1 MTTGGSKST
10 QISRVPYLPGLDG
23 LRAIAVL
30 AVVVYHANPDWL
42 RGGFLGVEVFFVISG
57 YLITLLIVAE
67 SERTDSVSLRNFWA
81 RRARRLLPA
90 LFTMMVLV
98 ITWTAFR
105 EDDYL
110 GKLRGDVVAGAAYVA
125 NWFQLWTGAGYT
137 DKSSFAPLRHLWSL
151 AVEEQFYLIWPLVM
165 VVVLRRGLSAT
176 PRIAVWF
183 AGIGTAIAALMA
195 VLLPSGKTP
204 VSCDAPAAAG
214 YATNAFFEVG
224 SRCID
229 KVEFLYSS
237 TPMRA
242 TGLLLGAALALVWRP
257 YAVMRGGMKNKGPL
271 LDPLAVIGAAI
282 IAFFMWKAHH
292 DLNSVSGDPWLF
304 RGGIYLVDIGTV
316 LIIVAVA
323 HLRAFTGRLLGNPVL
338 RTIGERSY
346 GLYLYHWPVFQAI
359 RHSQENRL
367 SVPMFFVGLGV
378 SAVITELSYRFVELP
393 IRERRVRRTF
403 QHWWRTGAGEIFRR
417 PAVGLAVGT
426 AMSIPVFAVY
436 SLATA
441 SVEKSD
447 VEIAIAQGDGA
458 TTDVL
463 GVNSTTTAAPD
474 SPTSIVAPSTTQP
487 VRYDVLAIGD
497 SVMKGAAGRL
507 KELGAV
513 VDAVEDRQ
521 ADIGIGIFVQ
531 LEELGVTIDSAV
543 IHLGTNGPIT
553 NEEITILMD
562 AVSEVPRVVILTSS
576 AYRDWTD
583 ANNAKWLALP
593 ASYPNVTVLDW
604 AVVSD
609 SCVGDCFSSDKIHLN
624 RDGIDFYAAQIW
636 AALGREIP
644 AE

>member
-30 AVVVYHANPDWL
+30 AVVVYHANPEWL

-57 YLITLLIVAE
+57 YLITLLLVAE
-67 SERTDSVSLRNFWA
+67 SERTDAISLRGFWI

-105 EDDYL
+105 ERDYL
-110 GKLRGDVVAGAAYVA
+110 GRLRGDVVAGATYVA
-125 NWFQLWTGAGYT
+125 NWFQLWVGADYT

-151 AVEEQFYLIWPLVM
+151 AVEEQFYLVWPIVM
-165 VVVLRRGLSAT
+165 VLVLRRGLSAT

-183 AGIGTAIAALMA
+183 AGISVAIAALMA
-195 VLLPSGKTP
+195 FLLPSGKTP
-204 VSCDAPAAAG
+204 SSCDAPPATG
-214 YATNAFFEVG
+214 YATDAFFRIG

-271 LDPLAVIGAAI
+271 LDPLAVIGVAI

-292 DLNSVSGDPWLF
+292 DVNSLGGDPWLF
-304 RGGIYLVDIGTV
+304 RGGILLVDIGTLLV
-316 LIIVAVA
+316 IVAVA

-338 RTIGERSY
+338 RVIGERSY

-359 RHSQENRL
+359 RHNQENQL
-367 SVPMFFVGLGV
+367 SFPTFLVGLAIA
-378 SAVITELSYRFVELP
+378 AVITELSYRFVELP

-403 QHWWRTGAGEIFRR
+403 ARWWRTGAGEMFRR
-417 PAVGLAVGT
+417 PAVGLAVG
-426 AMSIPVFAVY
+426 AALSIPVFAVH

-441 SVEKSD
+441 DIEKSD
-447 VEIAIAQGDGA
+447 VEIAIAEGEGSV
-458 TTDVL
+458 TDVL
-463 GVNSTTTAAPD
+463 AQNTTTVATGPT
-474 SPTSIVAPSTTQP
+474 PTSVVAPPTTQP

-507 KELGAV
+507 KSFGAV

-531 LEELGVTIDSAV
+531 LKDLGVTIDSAV

-553 NEEITILMD
+553 DEEVATLMD
-562 AVSEVPRVVILTSS
+562 AVSDIPRVVILTSH

-583 ANNAKWLALP
+583 ANNAKWRALP
-593 ASYPNVTVLDW
+593 ASHPNVTVLDW
-604 AVVSD
+604 DVVSD
-609 SCVGDCFSSDKIHLN
+609 SCPGDCFASDRIHLN
-624 RDGIDFYAAQIW
+624 RDGISYYVEQIW
-636 AALGREIP
+636 AALGRDIP
-644 AE
+644 A